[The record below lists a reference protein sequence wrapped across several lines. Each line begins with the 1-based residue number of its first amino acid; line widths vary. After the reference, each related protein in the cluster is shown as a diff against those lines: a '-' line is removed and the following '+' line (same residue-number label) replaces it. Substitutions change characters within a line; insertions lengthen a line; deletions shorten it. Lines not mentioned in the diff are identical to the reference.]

1 MKFQSSNQL
10 PKAAVIGRRLGFS
23 HRGFSLT
30 ELLIVVAILGIIAAL
45 AYPSYQTSVE
55 KSRRADAKAA
65 LLELAQFMERTYVEN
80 KTYRPGGVTPAL
92 PFTEAPKDSGN
103 KYYDLAFSAIGA
115 NSFTLIATP
124 KAGQASDHCGK
135 LTLAQTGQKGVV
147 DAHAGVTVADCW

>member
-1 MKFQSSNQL
+1 MKFQLSNQL
-10 PKAAVIGRRLGFS
+10 SFYN
-23 HRGFSLT
+23 RGFTLT

-80 KTYRPGGVTPAL
+80 KTYQPGGVTPAL

-103 KYYDLAFSAIGA
+103 KYYDLAFNAIGA
-115 NSFTLIATP
+115 NSFTLRAAP
-124 KAGQASDHCGK
+124 KAGTGQADDHCGT
-135 LTLAQTGQKGVV
+135 LTLAQTGQKGLVG
-147 DAHAGVTVADCW
+147 AHAGVTVADCW